1 MGERI
6 RSVQITEVEQLQL
19 IAKRTFF
26 TTFRES
32 YSDEDFKQFFSDA
45 YDIDVLRKE
54 LEKSNSFHYF
64 YEVDQNIVGFLKLN
78 INDAQTEN
86 KGHAY
91 LEIQRI
97 YFDEAFQGSGRGQL
111 FINLAIDQ
119 AIKFGKSKIWLG
131 VWEHN
136 PKALSF
142 YKNRGFRVTGSHQFY
157 TGSVVDNDLIMELD
171 LTTNYKQSL

>member
-54 LEKSNSFHYF
+54 LEQSNSFHYF

-91 LEIQRI
+91 LEI
-97 YFDEAFQGSGRGQL
+97 DTL
-111 FINLAIDQ
+111 FWTARTKKVKEN
-119 AIKFGKSKIWLG
+119 
-131 VWEHN
+131 
-136 PKALSF
+136 
-142 YKNRGFRVTGSHQFY
+142 
-157 TGSVVDNDLIMELD
+157 
-171 LTTNYKQSL
+171 

>member
-54 LEKSNSFHYF
+54 LEQSNSFHYF
-64 YEVDQNIVGFLKLN
+64 YEVDQNIVRF
-78 INDAQTEN
+78 
-86 KGHAY
+86 
-91 LEIQRI
+91 
-97 YFDEAFQGSGRGQL
+97 GR
-111 FINLAIDQ
+111 A
-119 AIKFGKSKIWLG
+119 SCR
-131 VWEHN
+131 E
-136 PKALSF
+136 
-142 YKNRGFRVTGSHQFY
+142 RVCQY
-157 TGSVVDNDLIMELD
+157 V
-171 LTTNYKQSL
+171 

>member
-54 LEKSNSFHYF
+54 LEQSNSFHYF
-64 YEVDQNIVGFLKLN
+64 YEVDQNIVGF
-78 INDAQTEN
+78 
-86 KGHAY
+86 
-91 LEIQRI
+91 
-97 YFDEAFQGSGRGQL
+97 
-111 FINLAIDQ
+111 
-119 AIKFGKSKIWLG
+119 
-131 VWEHN
+131 
-136 PKALSF
+136 
-142 YKNRGFRVTGSHQFY
+142 
-157 TGSVVDNDLIMELD
+157 
-171 LTTNYKQSL
+171 

>member
-1 MGERI
+1 M
-6 RSVQITEVEQLQL
+6 
-19 IAKRTFF
+19 
-26 TTFRES
+26 
-32 YSDEDFKQFFSDA
+32 
-45 YDIDVLRKE
+45 LRKE
-54 LEKSNSFHYF
+54 LEQSNSFHYF

-86 KGHAY
+86 KGQAY

-97 YFDEAFQGSGRGQL
+97 YFDEAFQGNGRGQL

-142 YKNRGFRVTGSHQFY
+142 IKIG
-157 TGSVVDNDLIMELD
+157 DLEL
-171 LTTNYKQSL
+171 QGRISFIPEV

>member
-1 MGERI
+1 M
-6 RSVQITEVEQLQL
+6 
-19 IAKRTFF
+19 
-26 TTFRES
+26 
-32 YSDEDFKQFFSDA
+32 
-45 YDIDVLRKE
+45 LRKE
-54 LEKSNSFHYF
+54 LEQSNSFHYF

-119 AIKFGKSKIWLG
+119 AIKFGKSKYGL
-131 VWEHN
+131 V
-136 PKALSF
+136 F
-142 YKNRGFRVTGSHQFY
+142 GSIILKRLDFIKI
-157 TGSVVDNDLIMELD
+157 GDLELQGRINFI
-171 LTTNYKQSL
+171 LEV

>member
-54 LEKSNSFHYF
+54 LEQSNSFHYF

-78 INDAQTEN
+78 IN
-86 KGHAY
+86 
-91 LEIQRI
+91 
-97 YFDEAFQGSGRGQL
+97 
-111 FINLAIDQ
+111 LAIDQ

-131 VWEHN
+131 AWGHN

>member
-45 YDIDVLRKE
+45 YNIDVLRKE
-54 LEKSNSFHYF
+54 LEQSNSFHYF

-119 AIKFGKSKIWLG
+119 AIKYGLVFGSIILKRLAFIKT
-131 VWEHN
+131 E
-136 PKALSF
+136 
-142 YKNRGFRVTGSHQFY
+142 
-157 TGSVVDNDLIMELD
+157 DLELQGRINFI
-171 LTTNYKQSL
+171 LEV

>member
-32 YSDEDFKQFFSDA
+32 YSDEDFKQFFSYA

-54 LEKSNSFHYF
+54 LEQSNSFHYF

-78 INDAQTEN
+78 INVMHIWKYNAFTLMKHF
-86 KGHAY
+86 KGVEEDNY
-91 LEIQRI
+91 LSI
-97 YFDEAFQGSGRGQL
+97 
-111 FINLAIDQ
+111 
-119 AIKFGKSKIWLG
+119 
-131 VWEHN
+131 
-136 PKALSF
+136 
-142 YKNRGFRVTGSHQFY
+142 
-157 TGSVVDNDLIMELD
+157 
-171 LTTNYKQSL
+171 